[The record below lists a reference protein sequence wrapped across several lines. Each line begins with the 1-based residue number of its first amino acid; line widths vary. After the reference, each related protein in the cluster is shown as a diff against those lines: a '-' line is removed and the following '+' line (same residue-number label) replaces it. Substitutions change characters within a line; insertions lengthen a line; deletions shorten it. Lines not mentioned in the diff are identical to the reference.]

1 MAYRNALT
9 RAVSGKFATDN
20 TYIVYW
26 IEIIQNS
33 QNIANNTTNV
43 TVKVWCKRT
52 NTGYTTTGNGTCY
65 CTING
70 TQYSAS
76 ITSSQS
82 ITSTARALFTK
93 TMDIAHNSDGTKTL
107 STSARISHSR
117 FNSTGTGSYNQV
129 LTSIPRVS
137 TFSLNTST
145 ATLGSTAIT
154 VTINKSSSSFTH
166 KVYYK
171 FGNISVLK
179 YDGSGTSTSF
189 TPSISDCSQ
198 IPNAVSGT
206 GQIVVE
212 TYNGSTKLGQN
223 SANITLKVPDSVKPS
238 FNGLVAELVANGINT
253 SYGYV
258 QNKSQCKLSISGSVG
273 SYGSSITNYYIS
285 GGGFT
290 GNSATVTTG
299 VLTQSGSITFS
310 AYVTDSRGRKSDT
323 KTVTISVK
331 EYANPKILEFT
342 AQRCLVNG
350 QLDEDGTY
358 AKVYT
363 NYSYSDL
370 SGSNSITAS
379 VMYRKTGDSDFIKC
393 SEKPVQGGAIAIGG
407 GNLDTTFAYE
417 VRFELKDN
425 FTTIGQSVTVATSFV
440 TLDFRKGGKGIAI
453 GKASE
458 KDGLFDINMDVDVKG
473 NLTVNG
479 KPVGADVDW
488 NNVPSMN
495 VKGNIG
501 LTGHIQLPSS
511 GGSWL
516 NGATN
521 GNIKGYK
528 QSTGSYHPILSQ
540 TTSSNHKISLGGLG
554 DDFGFHVYDA
564 NRTENGIDKYFRF
577 NLAEKKVDTDMRI
590 TIYDNWLYTT
600 GNNGWYNSTHQ
611 GGWFMQDSTWIRS
624 YNDKNIYTGGRIK
637 ANTALETR
645 YIDSTGG
652 NLDINANGNTLFI
665 NANAQSGANL
675 NINRQWSG
683 TQGSE
688 ISIYNSKGKGWG
700 YLGNSENSFYRIY
713 GAGGSVSVR
722 ESKYDIQKYDNSL
735 LYMQIKN
742 LNVYGYRSISD
753 ERDENNNVTSTTKR
767 SDMYLGCMVDELPTE
782 AVFYD
787 NEGGDGKSVDI
798 YSYSTMILGAVKH
811 MQEKV
816 ETLENEN
823 RMKDYKIN
831 ELEQRLQKL
840 EEAISN
846 GTN

>member
-1 MAYRNALT
+1 MAYRNALA
-9 RAVSGKFATDN
+9 RATSGNFPTDN

-43 TVKVWCKRT
+43 TVRVWCKRT

-82 ITSTARALFTK
+82 ITSTPRELFTK

-107 STSARISHSR
+107 STSARITHSR
-117 FNSTGTGSYNQV
+117 FSSTGTGSYSQV

-145 ATLGSTAIT
+145 VTLGSTALT

-171 FGNISVLK
+171 FGNINVLK
-179 YDGSGTSTSF
+179 YDGPGTSTSF

-238 FNGLVAELVANGINT
+238 FNSLVAELVANGINT

-290 GNSATVTTG
+290 GNSATATTG

-310 AYVTDSRGRKSDT
+310 AYVTDSRGRRSDT

-342 AQRCLVNG
+342 AQRCLANG

-363 NYSYSDL
+363 NYSYSKL
-370 SGSNSITAS
+370 SGSNSITTS
-379 VMYRKTGDSDFIKC
+379 MMYRKTGDSTFVKC
-393 SEKPVQGGAIAIGG
+393 AEKPAQGGAIIIGD

-458 KDGLFDINMDVDVKG
+458 KDGLFDINMDVDIKG
-473 NLTVNG
+473 KFTVNG
-479 KPVGADVDW
+479 KPVGANVDW
-488 NNVPSMN
+488 NNVPSIN

-501 LTGHIQLPSS
+501 LTGYIQLPNN

-521 GNIKGYK
+521 GNIRGSK
-528 QSTGSYHPILSQ
+528 QSTGSYHPIISQ
-540 TTSSNHKISLGGLG
+540 TTSSGHKISLGGLG
-554 DDFGFHVYDA
+554 DDFGFHIYDK
-564 NRTENGIDKYFRF
+564 NRTENGIDRYFRF
-577 NLAEKKVDTDMRI
+577 NLANKQVDTDMRFI
-590 TIYDNWLYTT
+590 VNNEWLYTT
-600 GNNGWYNSTHQ
+600 GNTGWYNSTHG
-611 GGWFMQDSTWIRS
+611 GGWYMSDSTWLRA
-624 YNDKNIYTGGRIK
+624 YGDKNVYTGGTIK
-637 ANTALETR
+637 AGNALETR
-645 YIDSTGG
+645 YINSIGG
-652 NLDINANGNTLFI
+652 NLDINSRGNTLFI
-665 NANAQSGANL
+665 NVNADSGANL
-675 NINRQWSG
+675 NMNRVWSG
-683 TQGSE
+683 SQGSE

-700 YLGNSENSFYRIY
+700 YIGNSNNTFYRIY
-713 GAGGSVSVR
+713 GAGGSVSER
-722 ESKYDIQKYDNSL
+722 KDKYEILKADTETQYDNV
-735 LYMQIKN
+735 KA
-742 LNVYGYRSISD
+742 LNIYNYRTIS
-753 ERDENNNVTSTTKR
+753 TSEDGTEGLMR
-767 SDMYLGCMVDELPTE
+767 EDLSLGCMVDEMPLET
-782 AVFYD
+782 VFYD
-787 NEGGDGKSVDI
+787 NESGDGKAVDM
-798 YSYSTMILGAVKH
+798 YSYTTMILGATKH
-811 MQEKV
+811 LIEKV
-816 ETLENEN
+816 EVLEKENEVLKN
-823 RMKDYKIN
+823 KLYEMEELLNGIIN
-831 ELEQRLQKL
+831 KE
-840 EEAISN
+840 
-846 GTN
+846 

>member
-9 RAVSGKFATDN
+9 RAVSGNFATDN

-82 ITSTARALFTK
+82 ITSTPRELFTK
-93 TMDIAHNSDGTKTL
+93 TMDIAHNPDGTKTL
-107 STSARISHSR
+107 STSARITHSR
-117 FNSTGTGSYNQV
+117 FSSTGTGSYNQV

-145 ATLGSTAIT
+145 VTLGSTALT

-171 FGNISVLK
+171 FGNINVLK

-238 FNGLVAELVANGINT
+238 FNSLVAELVANGINT

-290 GNSATVTTG
+290 GNSATATTG

-310 AYVTDSRGRKSDT
+310 AYVTDSRGRRSDT
-323 KTVTISVK
+323 KTVTINVK

-342 AQRCLVNG
+342 AQRCLANG

-363 NYSYSDL
+363 NYSYSNL
-370 SGSNSITAS
+370 SGSNSLTAS
-379 VMYRKTGDSDFIKC
+379 MMYRKTGDSTFVKC
-393 SEKPVQGGAIAIGG
+393 AEKPVQGGTIVIGSG
-407 GNLDTTFAYE
+407 KLDTTFAYE

-473 NLTVNG
+473 KFTVNG
-479 KPVGADVDW
+479 KPVVVNVDW
-488 NNVPSMN
+488 NNVPSIN

-501 LTGHIQLPSS
+501 LTGYIQLPNN

-521 GNIKGYK
+521 GNIRGSK
-528 QSTGSYHPILSQ
+528 QSTGSYHPIISQ

-554 DDFGFHVYDA
+554 DNFGFHVYDKG
-564 NRTENGIDKYFRF
+564 RTENGIDRYFRF
-577 NLAEKKVDTDMRI
+577 NLANKQVETDMRFI
-590 TIYDNWLYTT
+590 VNNEWLYTT
-600 GNNGWYNSTHQ
+600 GNTGWYNSTHG
-611 GGWFMQDSTWIRS
+611 GGWYMSDSTWIRS
-624 YNDKNIYTGGRIK
+624 YNDKNIYTGGTIK
-637 ANTALETR
+637 SGNAMETR
-645 YIDSTGG
+645 YINSIGG
-652 NLDINANGNTLFI
+652 NLDINSRGNTLFI
-665 NANAQSGANL
+665 NVNADSGANL
-675 NINRQWSG
+675 NMNRVWSG
-683 TQGSE
+683 SQGSE

-700 YLGNSENSFYRIY
+700 YIGNSNNTFYRIY
-713 GAGGSVSVR
+713 GAGGSVSER
-722 ESKYDIQKYDNSL
+722 KDKYEILKADTETQYDNV
-735 LYMQIKN
+735 KA
-742 LNVYGYRSISD
+742 LNIYNYRTIS
-753 ERDENNNVTSTTKR
+753 TSEDGTEELMR
-767 SDMYLGCMVDELPTE
+767 EDLSLGCMVDEMPLET
-782 AVFYD
+782 VFYD
-787 NEGGDGKSVDI
+787 NESGDGKAVDM
-798 YSYSTMILGAVKH
+798 YSYTTMVLGATKH
-811 MQEKV
+811 LIEKV
-816 ETLENEN
+816 EVLEKENEVLKN
-823 RMKDYKIN
+823 KLYEMEELLNGIIN
-831 ELEQRLQKL
+831 KE
-840 EEAISN
+840 
-846 GTN
+846 

>member
-1 MAYRNALT
+1 MAYRNALA
-9 RAVSGKFATDN
+9 RATSGNFPTDN

-82 ITSTARALFTK
+82 ITSTPRELFTK

-107 STSARISHSR
+107 STSARITHSR
-117 FNSTGTGSYNQV
+117 FSSTGTGSYSQV

-145 ATLGSTAIT
+145 VTLGSTALT

-171 FGNISVLK
+171 FGNINVLK
-179 YDGSGTSTSF
+179 YDGPGTSTSF

-238 FNGLVAELVANGINT
+238 FNSLVAELVANGINT

-290 GNSATVTTG
+290 GNSATATTG

-310 AYVTDSRGRKSDT
+310 AYVTDSRGRRSDT

-342 AQRCLVNG
+342 AQRCLANG

-363 NYSYSDL
+363 NYSYSKL
-370 SGSNSITAS
+370 SGSNSITTS
-379 VMYRKTGDSDFIKC
+379 MMYRKTGDSTFVKC
-393 SEKPVQGGAIAIGG
+393 AEKPAQGGTIVIGS

-473 NLTVNG
+473 KLSING
-479 KPVGADVDW
+479 KPVGANVDW
-488 NNVPSMN
+488 NNVPSIN

-501 LTGHIQLPSS
+501 LTGYIQLPNS

-521 GNIKGYK
+521 GNIRGYR
-528 QSTGSYHPILSQ
+528 QSTGSYHPIISQ
-540 TTSSNHKISLGGLG
+540 TTSSGHKISLGGLG
-554 DDFGFHVYDA
+554 DDFGFHIYDK
-564 NRTENGIDKYFRF
+564 NRTENGIDRYFRF
-577 NLAEKKVDTDMRI
+577 NLANKQVDTDMRFI
-590 TIYDNWLYTT
+590 VNNEWLYTT
-600 GNNGWYNSTHQ
+600 GNTGWYNSTHG
-611 GGWFMQDSTWIRS
+611 GGWYMSDSTWLRA
-624 YNDKNIYTGGRIK
+624 YGDKNVYTGGTIK
-637 ANTALETR
+637 AGNALETR
-645 YIDSTGG
+645 YINSIGG
-652 NLDINANGNTLFI
+652 NLDINSRGNTLFI
-665 NANAQSGANL
+665 NVNADSGANL
-675 NINRQWSG
+675 NMNRVWSG
-683 TQGSE
+683 SQGSE

-700 YLGNSENSFYRIY
+700 YIGNSNNTFYRIY
-713 GAGGSVSVR
+713 GAGGSVSER
-722 ESKYDIQKYDNSL
+722 KDKYEILKADTETQYDNV
-735 LYMQIKN
+735 KA
-742 LNVYGYRSISD
+742 LNIYNYRTIS
-753 ERDENNNVTSTTKR
+753 TSEDGTEGLMR
-767 SDMYLGCMVDELPTE
+767 EDLSLGCMVDEMPLET
-782 AVFYD
+782 VFYD
-787 NEGGDGKSVDI
+787 NENGDGKAVDM
-798 YSYSTMILGAVKH
+798 YSYTTMILGATKH
-811 MQEKV
+811 LIEKV
-816 ETLENEN
+816 EVLEKENEVLKN
-823 RMKDYKIN
+823 KLYEMEELLNGIIN
-831 ELEQRLQKL
+831 KE
-840 EEAISN
+840 
-846 GTN
+846 

>member
-9 RAVSGKFATDN
+9 RAVSGNFATDN

-33 QNIANNTTNV
+33 QNIVNNTTNV

-82 ITSTARALFTK
+82 ITSTPRELFTK

-107 STSARISHSR
+107 STSARITHSR
-117 FNSTGTGSYNQV
+117 FSSTGTGSYNQV

-145 ATLGSTAIT
+145 VTLGSTALT

-171 FGNISVLK
+171 FGNINVLK

-238 FNGLVAELVANGINT
+238 FNSLVAELVANGINT

-290 GNSATVTTG
+290 GNSATATTG

-310 AYVTDSRGRKSDT
+310 AYVTDSRGRRSDT
-323 KTVTISVK
+323 KTVTINVK

-342 AQRCLVNG
+342 ARRCLANG

-363 NYSYSDL
+363 NYSYSNL
-370 SGSNSITAS
+370 SGSNSLTAS
-379 VMYRKTGDSDFIKC
+379 MMYRKTGDSTFVKC
-393 SEKPVQGGAIAIGG
+393 AEKPVQGGTIVIGS

-473 NLTVNG
+473 KLTVNG
-479 KPVGADVDW
+479 KPVGANVDW
-488 NNVPSMN
+488 NNVPSIN

-501 LTGHIQLPSS
+501 LTGYIQLPNN

-521 GNIKGYK
+521 GNIRGSK
-528 QSTGSYHPILSQ
+528 QSTGSYHPIISQ

-554 DDFGFHVYDA
+554 DNFGFHVYDKG
-564 NRTENGIDKYFRF
+564 RTENGIDRYFRF
-577 NLAEKKVDTDMRI
+577 NLANKQVETDMRFI
-590 TIYDNWLYTT
+590 VNNEWLYTT
-600 GNNGWYNSTHQ
+600 GNTGWYNSTHG
-611 GGWFMQDSTWIRS
+611 GGWYMSDSTWIRS
-624 YNDKNIYTGGRIK
+624 YNDKNIYTGGTIK
-637 ANTALETR
+637 SGNAMETR
-645 YIDSTGG
+645 YINSIGG
-652 NLDINANGNTLFI
+652 NLDINSRGNTLFI
-665 NANAQSGANL
+665 NVNADSGANL
-675 NINRQWSG
+675 NMNRAWSG
-683 TQGSE
+683 SQGSE

-700 YLGNSENSFYRIY
+700 YIGNSNNTFYRIY
-713 GAGGSVSVR
+713 GAGGSVSER
-722 ESKYDIQKYDNSL
+722 KDKYEILKADTETQYDNV
-735 LYMQIKN
+735 KA
-742 LNVYGYRSISD
+742 LNIYNYRTIS
-753 ERDENNNVTSTTKR
+753 TSEDGAEELMR
-767 SDMYLGCMVDELPTE
+767 EDLSLGCMVDEMPLET
-782 AVFYD
+782 VFYD
-787 NEGGDGKSVDI
+787 NESGDGKAVDM
-798 YSYSTMILGAVKH
+798 YSYTTMVLGATKH
-811 MQEKV
+811 LIEKV
-816 ETLENEN
+816 EVLEKENEVLKN
-823 RMKDYKIN
+823 KLYEMEELLNGIIN
-831 ELEQRLQKL
+831 KE
-840 EEAISN
+840 
-846 GTN
+846 

>member
-9 RAVSGKFATDN
+9 RAVSGNFATDN

-33 QNIANNTTNV
+33 QNIVNNTTNV

-82 ITSTARALFTK
+82 ITSTPRELFTK

-107 STSARISHSR
+107 STSARITHSR
-117 FNSTGTGSYNQV
+117 FSSTGTGSYNQV

-145 ATLGSTAIT
+145 VTLGSTALT

-171 FGNISVLK
+171 FGNINVLK

-238 FNGLVAELVANGINT
+238 FNSLVAELVANGINT

-290 GNSATVTTG
+290 GNSATATTG

-323 KTVTISVK
+323 KTVTINVK

-342 AQRCLVNG
+342 AQRCLANG

-363 NYSYSDL
+363 NYSYSNL
-370 SGSNSITAS
+370 SGSNSLTAS
-379 VMYRKTGDSDFIKC
+379 MMYRKTGDSTFVKC
-393 SEKPVQGGAIAIGG
+393 AEKPVQGGTIVIGSG
-407 GNLDTTFAYE
+407 KLDTTFAYE

-473 NLTVNG
+473 KLTVNG
-479 KPVGADVDW
+479 KPVGANVDW
-488 NNVPSMN
+488 NNVPSIN

-501 LTGHIQLPSS
+501 LTGYIQLPNN

-521 GNIKGYK
+521 GNIRGFK
-528 QSTGSYHPILSQ
+528 QSTGSYHPIISQ

-554 DDFGFHVYDA
+554 DEFGFHMYDA
-564 NRTENGIDKYFRF
+564 NRTQNGIDKYFRF
-577 NLAEKKVDTDMRI
+577 RLSDKTIHTDARMNI
-590 TIYDNWLYTT
+590 NGEWLYVS
-600 GNNGWYNSTHQ
+600 GNSGVYFSSYG
-611 GGWFMQDSTWIRS
+611 GGWHMTDSTWLRA
-624 YNDKNIYTGGRIK
+624 YGDKNIYTGGTIK
-637 ANTALETR
+637 SGNAMETR
-645 YIDSTGG
+645 YINSIGG
-652 NLDINANGNTLFI
+652 NLDINSRGNTLFI
-665 NANAQSGANL
+665 NVNADSGANL
-675 NINRQWSG
+675 NMNRVWSG
-683 TQGSE
+683 SQGSE

-700 YLGNSENSFYRIY
+700 YIGNSNNTFYRIY
-713 GAGGSVSVR
+713 GAGGSVSER
-722 ESKYDIQKYDNSL
+722 KDKYEILKADTETQYDNV
-735 LYMQIKN
+735 KA
-742 LNVYGYRSISD
+742 LNIYNYRTIS
-753 ERDENNNVTSTTKR
+753 TSEDGTEGLMR
-767 SDMYLGCMVDELPTE
+767 EDLSLGCMVDEMPLET
-782 AVFYD
+782 VFYD
-787 NEGGDGKSVDI
+787 NESGDGKAVDM
-798 YSYSTMILGAVKH
+798 YSYTTMVLGATKH
-811 MQEKV
+811 LIEKV
-816 ETLENEN
+816 EVLEKENEVLKN
-823 RMKDYKIN
+823 KLYEMEELLNGIIN
-831 ELEQRLQKL
+831 KE
-840 EEAISN
+840 
-846 GTN
+846 

>member
-9 RAVSGKFATDN
+9 RAVSGNFATDN

-82 ITSTARALFTK
+82 ITSTPRELFTK

-107 STSARISHSR
+107 STSARITHSR
-117 FNSTGTGSYNQV
+117 FSSTGTGSYNQV

-145 ATLGSTAIT
+145 VTLGSTALT

-171 FGNISVLK
+171 FGNINVLK

-238 FNGLVAELVANGINT
+238 FNSLVAELVANDINT

-290 GNSATVTTG
+290 GNSATATTG

-310 AYVTDSRGRKSDT
+310 AYVTDSRGRRSDT
-323 KTVTISVK
+323 KTVTINVK

-342 AQRCLVNG
+342 AQRCLANG

-363 NYSYSDL
+363 NYSYSNL
-370 SGSNSITAS
+370 SGSNSLTAS
-379 VMYRKTGDSDFIKC
+379 MMYRKTGDSTFVKC
-393 SEKPVQGGAIAIGG
+393 AEKPVQGGTIVIGS

-417 VRFELKDN
+417 VRFELRDN

-473 NLTVNG
+473 KLTVNG
-479 KPVGADVDW
+479 KPVGANVDW
-488 NNVPSMN
+488 NNVPSIN

-501 LTGHIQLPSS
+501 LTGYIQLPNN

-521 GNIKGYK
+521 GNIRGSK
-528 QSTGSYHPILSQ
+528 QSTGSYHPIISQ

-554 DDFGFHVYDA
+554 DNFGFHVYDKG
-564 NRTENGIDKYFRF
+564 RTENGIDRYFRF
-577 NLAEKKVDTDMRI
+577 NLANKQVETDMRFI
-590 TIYDNWLYTT
+590 VNNEWLYTT
-600 GNNGWYNSTHQ
+600 GNTGWYNSTHG
-611 GGWFMQDSTWIRS
+611 GGWYMSDSTWIRS
-624 YNDKNIYTGGRIK
+624 YNDKNIYTGGTIK
-637 ANTALETR
+637 SGNAMETR
-645 YIDSTGG
+645 YINSIGG
-652 NLDINANGNTLFI
+652 NLDINSRGNTLFI
-665 NANAQSGANL
+665 NVNADSGANL
-675 NINRQWSG
+675 NMNRAWSG
-683 TQGSE
+683 SQGSE

-700 YLGNSENSFYRIY
+700 YIGNSNNTFYRIY
-713 GAGGSVSVR
+713 GAGGSVSER
-722 ESKYDIQKYDNSL
+722 KDKYEILKADTETQYDNV
-735 LYMQIKN
+735 KA
-742 LNVYGYRSISD
+742 LNIYNYRTIS
-753 ERDENNNVTSTTKR
+753 TSEDGTEGLMR
-767 SDMYLGCMVDELPTE
+767 EDLSLGCMVDEMPSET
-782 AVFYD
+782 VFYD
-787 NEGGDGKSVDI
+787 NESGDGKAVDM
-798 YSYSTMILGAVKH
+798 YSYTTMILGATKH
-811 MQEKV
+811 LIEKV
-816 ETLENEN
+816 EVLEKENEVLKN
-823 RMKDYKIN
+823 KLYEMEELLNGIIN
-831 ELEQRLQKL
+831 KE
-840 EEAISN
+840 
-846 GTN
+846 

>member
-9 RAVSGKFATDN
+9 RAVSGNFATDN

-33 QNIANNTTNV
+33 QNIVNNTTNV

-82 ITSTARALFTK
+82 ITSTPRELFTK
-93 TMDIAHNSDGTKTL
+93 TMDIAHNPDGTKTL
-107 STSARISHSR
+107 STSARITHSR
-117 FNSTGTGSYNQV
+117 FSSTGTGSYNQV

-145 ATLGSTAIT
+145 VTLGSTALT

-171 FGNISVLK
+171 FGNINVLK

-238 FNGLVAELVANGINT
+238 FNSLVAELVANGINT

-290 GNSATVTTG
+290 GNSATATTG

-323 KTVTISVK
+323 KTVTINVK

-342 AQRCLVNG
+342 AQRCLANG

-363 NYSYSDL
+363 NYSYSNL
-370 SGSNSITAS
+370 SGSNSLTAS
-379 VMYRKTGDSDFIKC
+379 MMYRKTGDSTFVKC
-393 SEKPVQGGAIAIGG
+393 AEKPVQGGTIVIGSG
-407 GNLDTTFAYE
+407 KLDTTFAYE

-473 NLTVNG
+473 KLTVNG
-479 KPVGADVDW
+479 KPVGANIDW
-488 NNVPSMN
+488 NNVPSIN

-501 LTGHIQLPSS
+501 LTGYIQLPNN

-521 GNIKGYK
+521 GNIRGFK
-528 QSTGSYHPILSQ
+528 QSTGSYHPIISQ

-554 DDFGFHVYDA
+554 DEFGFHMYDA
-564 NRTENGIDKYFRF
+564 NRTQNGIDKYFRF
-577 NLAEKKVDTDMRI
+577 RLSDKTIHTDARMNI
-590 TIYDNWLYTT
+590 NGEWLYVS
-600 GNNGWYNSTHQ
+600 GNSGVYFSSYG
-611 GGWFMQDSTWIRS
+611 GGWHMTDSTWLRA
-624 YNDKNIYTGGRIK
+624 YGDKNIYTGGTIK
-637 ANTALETR
+637 SGNALETR
-645 YIDSTGG
+645 YINSIGG
-652 NLDINANGNTLFI
+652 NLDINSRGNTLFI
-665 NANAQSGANL
+665 NVNADSGANL
-675 NINRQWSG
+675 NMNRAWSG
-683 TQGSE
+683 SQGSE

-700 YLGNSENSFYRIY
+700 YIGNSNNTFYRIY
-713 GAGGSVSVR
+713 GAGGSVSER
-722 ESKYDIQKYDNSL
+722 KDKYEILKADTETQYDNV
-735 LYMQIKN
+735 KA
-742 LNVYGYRSISD
+742 LNIYNYRTIS
-753 ERDENNNVTSTTKR
+753 TSEDGTEELMR
-767 SDMYLGCMVDELPTE
+767 EDLSLGCMVDEMPLET
-782 AVFYD
+782 VFYD
-787 NEGGDGKSVDI
+787 NESGDGKAVDM
-798 YSYSTMILGAVKH
+798 YSYTTMVLGATKH
-811 MQEKV
+811 LIEKV
-816 ETLENEN
+816 EVLEKENEVLKN
-823 RMKDYKIN
+823 KLYEMEELLNGIIN
-831 ELEQRLQKL
+831 KE
-840 EEAISN
+840 
-846 GTN
+846 

>member
-1 MAYRNALT
+1 MAYRNALA
-9 RAVSGKFATDN
+9 RATSGNFPTDN

-82 ITSTARALFTK
+82 ITSTPRELFTK

-107 STSARISHSR
+107 STSARITHSR
-117 FNSTGTGSYNQV
+117 FSSTGTGSYSQV

-145 ATLGSTAIT
+145 VTLGSTALT

-171 FGNISVLK
+171 FGNINVLK
-179 YDGSGTSTSF
+179 YDGPGTSTSF

-238 FNGLVAELVANGINT
+238 FNSLVAELVANGINT

-290 GNSATVTTG
+290 GNSATATTG

-310 AYVTDSRGRKSDT
+310 AYVTDSRGRRSDT

-342 AQRCLVNG
+342 AQRCLANG

-363 NYSYSDL
+363 NYSYSKL
-370 SGSNSITAS
+370 SGSNSITTS
-379 VMYRKTGDSDFIKC
+379 MMYRKTGDSTFVKC
-393 SEKPVQGGAIAIGG
+393 AEKPAQGGAIIIGD

-458 KDGLFDINMDVDVKG
+458 KDGLFDINMDVDIKG
-473 NLTVNG
+473 KFTVNG
-479 KPVGADVDW
+479 KPVGANVDW
-488 NNVPSMN
+488 NNVPSIN

-501 LTGHIQLPSS
+501 LTGYIQLPNN

-521 GNIKGYK
+521 GNIRGSK
-528 QSTGSYHPILSQ
+528 QSTGSYHPIISQ
-540 TTSSNHKISLGGLG
+540 TTSSGHKISLGGLG
-554 DDFGFHVYDA
+554 DDFGFHIYDK
-564 NRTENGIDKYFRF
+564 NRTENGIDRYFRF
-577 NLAEKKVDTDMRI
+577 NLANKQVDTDMRFI
-590 TIYDNWLYTT
+590 VNNEWLYTT
-600 GNNGWYNSTHQ
+600 GNTGWYNSTHG
-611 GGWFMQDSTWIRS
+611 GGWYMSDSTWLRA
-624 YNDKNIYTGGRIK
+624 YGDKNVYTGGTIK
-637 ANTALETR
+637 AGNALETR
-645 YIDSTGG
+645 YINSIGG
-652 NLDINANGNTLFI
+652 NLDINSRGNTLFI
-665 NANAQSGANL
+665 NVNADSGANL
-675 NINRQWSG
+675 NMNRVWSG
-683 TQGSE
+683 SQGSE

-700 YLGNSENSFYRIY
+700 YIGNSNNTFYRIY
-713 GAGGSVSVR
+713 GAGGSVSER
-722 ESKYDIQKYDNSL
+722 KDKYEILKADTETQYDNV
-735 LYMQIKN
+735 KA
-742 LNVYGYRSISD
+742 LNIYNYRTIS
-753 ERDENNNVTSTTKR
+753 TSEDGTEGLMR
-767 SDMYLGCMVDELPTE
+767 EDLSLGCMVDEMPLET
-782 AVFYD
+782 VFYD
-787 NEGGDGKSVDI
+787 NESGDGKAVDM
-798 YSYSTMILGAVKH
+798 YSYTTMILGATKH
-811 MQEKV
+811 LIEKV
-816 ETLENEN
+816 EVLEKENEVLKN
-823 RMKDYKIN
+823 KLYEMEELLNGIIN
-831 ELEQRLQKL
+831 KE
-840 EEAISN
+840 
-846 GTN
+846 